1 MEDCE
6 DGPMCDAGI
15 ISAGQKVEHYEI
27 ASYGTLRQ
35 FVLTLRLTKAVKLLE
50 ETLNEEKN
58 ADLILSVIAVNTIYI
73 EASEEISEK

>member
-1 MEDCE
+1 
-6 DGPMCDAGI
+6 MCDAGI

-35 FVLTLRLTKAVKLLE
+35 FALTLGLTKAVKLLE

-73 EASEEISEK
+73 EASEEKSEK